1 MDKLL
6 AVQGNTHLSRVP
18 SALQGL
24 RGATAGEGLRP
35 ASETQAYVPHLK
47 TNKQDWL
54 TIGSSSE
61 PFLRSFIKKTVKTF
75 MLFTSING
83 PNIQTETLLQYTRVL
98 YSNNSLFC
106 RYAESTEPQ

>member
-54 TIGSSSE
+54 TS
-61 PFLRSFIKKTVKTF
+61 
-75 MLFTSING
+75 G
-83 PNIQTETLLQYTRVL
+83 PLQ
-98 YSNNSLFC
+98 NHF
-106 RYAESTEPQ
+106 